1 MAKQDVLDAINAT
14 IVENGQK
21 GITAQSLNNI
31 LTMMTENAGEGGG
44 SGDGLLRLNIP
55 VFGMYQGV
63 YEVTES
69 TIFSQAAWDE
79 YSSAAAAEGMSFSNL
94 NEVVPTMLAQNT
106 EILEQI
112 WSKFEEGKYPVVILD
127 DSLTH
132 NAFIKDSILI
142 YQEQFPEYTEEEI
155 ISMLEISF
163 PKQSMLALPAAV
175 KIPVAESGKG
185 YITARA
191 FSFSIYSEIDTDTT
205 YATGDA
211 IETCLDDI
219 PGMIVTAGDMMF
231 HHKMF
236 LNLYFPQDGA
246 TLSSEQMS
254 SNVYDYFDYSSGSD
268 DSQAPLIKYFTPH
281 LVNAE
286 GRATAQKAPFFIT
299 ADFYNKKFKYF
310 DGLSLK
316 EAVIAD
322 DGSVT
327 VTTLGTISTSEG
339 SGVVTFYMPEGETM
353 TEAEKV
359 KNKAAFETYVGA
371 EDKPLV
377 KVCNGDS
384 DLLSIMTLFNDGTIV
399 AMTPM
404 GEYSITSQGDITMS
418 VNS

>member
-1 MAKQDVLDAINAT
+1 MAKQDILDAINAT

-55 VFGMYQGV
+55 IFGAYQGV
-63 YEVTES
+63 YEVTGS
-69 TIFSQAAWDE
+69 TMFSQAAWGE
-79 YSSAAAAEGMSFSNL
+79 YSAASAAIGMPFPNMD
-94 NEVVPTMLAQNT
+94 EAVTTMFAQNT
-106 EILEQI
+106 EVLEQI
-112 WSKFEEGKYPVVILD
+112 WNKFEEGKYPVIALD
-127 DSLTH
+127 DSITY
-132 NAFIKDSILI
+132 NAFIKDIRSI
-142 YQEQFPEYTEEEI
+142 YQEQFPGYTEEEI

-163 PKQSMLALPAAV
+163 PKQSMLALPAAA
-175 KIPVAESGKG
+175 KTPVAESGKG

-191 FSFSIYSEIDTDTT
+191 LKLSIYSVMDTDTI

-211 IETCLDDI
+211 IEMCLEDI
-219 PGMIVTAGDMMF
+219 PEMGVTAGDMMLY
-231 HHKMF
+231 HKMV

-316 EAVIAD
+316 EAVIAS

-327 VTTLGTISTSEG
+327 VTTLGTLNAPT
-339 SGVVTFYMPEGETM
+339 
-353 TEAEKV
+353 A
-359 KNKAAFETYVGA
+359 
-371 EDKPLV
+371 
-377 KVCNGDS
+377 
-384 DLLSIMTLFNDGTIV
+384 
-399 AMTPM
+399 
-404 GEYSITSQGDITMS
+404 
-418 VNS
+418 